1 MMIEMQVD
9 IVDDMTAEVA
19 LKPLPHH
26 LQELVVT
33 FDPESTVCAGRYK
46 NRIAHKNQ
54 PKVYYK
60 DGKVS

>member
-26 LQELVVT
+26 LQELAVT
-33 FDPESTVCAGRYK
+33 FDPESTVCA
-46 NRIAHKNQ
+46 
-54 PKVYYK
+54 